1 MSKKCIEDLTGKKF
15 GTLTVIKPYARKM
28 HGHNSH
34 WLCECDCGRKLIVR
48 HDNLRDGR
56 TKSCSA
62 CRGHRGLSSVFVWE
76 EGEINDGI
84 V

>member
-1 MSKKCIEDLTGKKF
+1 MRGIADLTGKRF
-15 GTLTVIKPYARKM
+15 GTLTVIEFYPQRKM
-28 HGHNSH
+28 NGHNAH

-62 CRGHRGLSSVFVWE
+62 CRGHRGLPSVFVWE
-76 EGEINDGI
+76 EGEVNNGI